1 MPNYSIINFNGQ
13 ELQRIAN
20 ADFGSRA
27 AARWARDFAAD
38 PVVHKM
44 VVSTIGRNLKTMMPR
59 KTGALR
65 KSLRATS
72 IGNRIEWFWLF
83 YGSILSRGIKSAYK
97 IQARDGLSDRPKKV
111 RTFSGGPYKGRT
123 LTMGHARMLRFE
135 PKGSMMPIYRFIV
148 THPPMK
154 ADPFLRAAIRESQIE
169 LEEELQEI
177 GKLLFRTIKEV
188 PGYSVDDELDAEIMS
203 GQYGEYTQL

>member
-1 MPNYSIINFNGQ
+1 
-13 ELQRIAN
+13 
-20 ADFGSRA
+20 
-27 AARWARDFAAD
+27 
-38 PVVHKM
+38 
-44 VVSTIGRNLKTMMPR
+44 
-59 KTGALR
+59 
-65 KSLRATS
+65 
-72 IGNRIEWFWLF
+72 
-83 YGSILSRGIKSAYK
+83 
-97 IQARDGLSDRPKKV
+97 
-111 RTFSGGPYKGRT
+111 
-123 LTMGHARMLRFE
+123 MGHARMLRFE

-203 GQYGEYTQL
+203 GRYGEYTQL